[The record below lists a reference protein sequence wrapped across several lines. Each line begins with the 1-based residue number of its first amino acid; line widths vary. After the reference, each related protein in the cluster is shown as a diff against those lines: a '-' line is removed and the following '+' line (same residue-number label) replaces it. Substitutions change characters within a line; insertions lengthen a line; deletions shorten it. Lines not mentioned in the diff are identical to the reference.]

1 MLRGYNLSKVSEI
14 KFSRGIKGGTNVIYF
29 KLYINYNELIVF
41 SIPAFAP
48 IKSFFR
54 LLKSIYLYKIN
65 QLEIIPLGLGLLK
78 STVVY
83 QHLPTNDG
91 ITVGSF
97 GSIEI
102 DTNTGR
108 INGSY

>member
-1 MLRGYNLSKVSEI
+1 MVGLFLDSGLRHQSSL
-14 KFSRGIKGGTNVIYF
+14 
-29 KLYINYNELIVF
+29 
-41 SIPAFAP
+41 
-48 IKSFFR
+48 FFR
-54 LLKSIYLYKIN
+54 LLKSIYVYKIN
-65 QLEIIPLGLGLLK
+65 QLDTLPLVLGLLK

-102 DTNTGR
+102 DTNKGR
-108 INGSY
+108 EIYGSY

>member
-1 MLRGYNLSKVSEI
+1 MGYVDILFRPSHQS
-14 KFSRGIKGGTNVIYF
+14 S
-29 KLYINYNELIVF
+29 L
-41 SIPAFAP
+41 
-48 IKSFFR
+48 FFR
-54 LLKSIYLYKIN
+54 LLKSIYVYKIN
-65 QLEIIPLGLGLLK
+65 KLDILPLVSGRLK

-102 DTNTGR
+102 DTNKGR
-108 INGSY
+108 GIYGSY

>member
-1 MLRGYNLSKVSEI
+1 MSFI
-14 KFSRGIKGGTNVIYF
+14 F

-48 IKSFFR
+48 YKAFLS
-54 LLKSIYLYKIN
+54 LLKSIYVYKIN
-65 QLEIIPLGLGLLK
+65 KLDILLLVSGLLK
-78 STVVY
+78 STIVY

-102 DTNTGR
+102 DTNKGR
-108 INGSY
+108 GIYGSY

>member
-1 MLRGYNLSKVSEI
+1 MFIKWIKVILS
-14 KFSRGIKGGTNVIYF
+14 
-29 KLYINYNELIVF
+29 
-41 SIPAFAP
+41 PAFAP

-54 LLKSIYLYKIN
+54 QLKSIYVYKISK
-65 QLEIIPLGLGLLK
+65 LDILSLVSGLLK

-83 QHLPTNDG
+83 QHLPANDG

-108 INGSY
+108 GIYGSY

>member
-1 MLRGYNLSKVSEI
+1 M
-14 KFSRGIKGGTNVIYF
+14 YF
-29 KLYINYNELIVF
+29 IF
-41 SIPAFAP
+41 SIITYGWFVFRFRP
-48 IKSFFR
+48 SHQSSLFFR
-54 LLKSIYLYKIN
+54 LLKSIYVYKIN
-65 QLEIIPLGLGLLK
+65 QLEILPLGLGLLK

-102 DTNTGR
+102 DTNTGSG
-108 INGSY
+108 IYGSY

>member
-1 MLRGYNLSKVSEI
+1 ML
-14 KFSRGIKGGTNVIYF
+14 NVYT
-29 KLYINYNELIVF
+29 
-41 SIPAFAP
+41 SPAFAP

-54 LLKSIYLYKIN
+54 LLKSIYVYKIN
-65 QLEIIPLGLGLLK
+65 KLDTLPLVSGLLK

-102 DTNTGR
+102 DTNKERG
-108 INGSY
+108 IYGSY

>member
-1 MLRGYNLSKVSEI
+1 MSFI
-14 KFSRGIKGGTNVIYF
+14 F

-48 IKSFFR
+48 YKAFLS
-54 LLKSIYLYKIN
+54 LLKSIYIYKIN
-65 QLEIIPLGLGLLK
+65 KLDILLLVSGLLK
-78 STVVY
+78 STIVY

-102 DTNTGR
+102 DTNKGR
-108 INGSY
+108 GIYGSY

>member
-1 MLRGYNLSKVSEI
+1 SSL
-14 KFSRGIKGGTNVIYF
+14 
-29 KLYINYNELIVF
+29 
-41 SIPAFAP
+41 
-48 IKSFFR
+48 FFR
-54 LLKSIYLYKIN
+54 LLKSIYVYKIN
-65 QLEIIPLGLGLLK
+65 KLDILPLVSGLLK

-102 DTNTGR
+102 DTNKGR
-108 INGSY
+108 GIYGSY